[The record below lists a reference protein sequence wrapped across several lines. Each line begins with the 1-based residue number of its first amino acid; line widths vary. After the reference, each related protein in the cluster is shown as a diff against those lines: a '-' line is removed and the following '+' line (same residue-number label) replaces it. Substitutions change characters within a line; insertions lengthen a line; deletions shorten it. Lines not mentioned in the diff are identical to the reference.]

1 MLPNRK
7 QDYITPPAGAPTR
20 MALLLL
26 LVVAFLPRAVDAF
39 PSTTFTHTFHFPGIA
54 YDLGVRHI
62 HTPESLGC
70 TKPLLVPGFALGP
83 VDPPVVTQGYS
94 MVTFGFRTMFGGAHA
109 RMMTDSRCSSHL
121 ILSGLSKGGIPNTP
135 VCVVQ
140 LDVAREG
147 AHGHSITA
155 RAQFFDEAP
164 LWGRLLFGA
173 AMHKPAW
180 EAAMRWGYASRSED
194 PQLQLYRARVLLLDA
209 TG

>member
-1 MLPNRK
+1 
-7 QDYITPPAGAPTR
+7 

-26 LVVAFLPRAVDAF
+26 LVVAFLPPAVDAF
-39 PSTTFTHTFHFPGIA
+39 SSTTFTHTFRFPGIA

-70 TKPLLVPGFALGP
+70 TKPLLVPGFELGP

-94 MVTFGFRTMFGGAHA
+94 VVTFGFRTLLG
-109 RMMTDSRCSSHL
+109 
-121 ILSGLSKGGIPNTP
+121 
-135 VCVVQ
+135 
-140 LDVAREG
+140 G

-194 PQLQLYRARVLLLDA
+194 PQRRKHRAA
-209 TG
+209 GN